1 MTIDF
6 LRILLYDGYMYVRI
20 SRVKKA
26 SGIYEYYQLVES
38 KRVGTTIL
46 KKVICSFGST
56 TAPTLPSS
64 FLKLF
69 LAGTPPKLY
78 AFPTAIY
85 QICRND
91 IVLQD
96 IFTEVFHSSRITTDV
111 FLLSVLMIIH
121 RIIDPDSKLALTR
134 WYKNILLPVPLPK
147 ELDVSTLYYTLDYLV
162 EKKEEIEKRLFTHL
176 KENGMIV
183 STIVFYD
190 LTSSY
195 FEGEEVPMASY
206 GYSRDHRPDRV
217 QITLGLVLDKTGL
230 PLYHEVFEG
239 NMTDAKTVKGV
250 LSKLQDMFQIKE
262 VIFVAD
268 KGMLT
273 QDNLKELE
281 EKKYQSILSESIRH
295 SLSQKTREEL
305 FGQKETFTKLPD
317 MEETLWYKKTQ
328 DKDGKTVIVCYNQ
341 YTAQKAKQTRDAKL
355 KKLKTFIMETKEK
368 HKKAVG
374 KELQKLRDMILAK
387 LVQSHTRKYFDTIGQ
402 STAADLFPVK
412 QDVIDREECIDGMWI
427 IRSNTKELTTGQ
439 LITTYKDLKTIE
451 ASFRTIKDV
460 VELRPIY
467 HHKDDRVKG
476 HIFICILA
484 FLVTKLLEKKTNKSI
499 KMLREEYTCAVAIPG
514 KKHPLILGGSDLLQA
529 VL

>member
-1 MTIDF
+1 
-6 LRILLYDGYMYVRI
+6 MYVRI
-20 SRVKKA
+20 SRVKKK

-46 KKVICSFGST
+46 KRVICSFGST
-56 TAPTLPSS
+56 AAPTLPAS
-64 FLKLF
+64 LLELF
-69 LAGTPPKLY
+69 LAKTPPKLY

-85 QICRND
+85 QMCVND
-91 IVLQD
+91 INLRD
-96 IFTEVFHSSRITTDV
+96 IFTDVFHSSRITTDV
-111 FLLSVLMIIH
+111 FLLTTLMIIH

-134 WYKNILLPVPLPK
+134 WYKQILLPIALPA
-147 ELDVSTLYYTLDYLV
+147 ELDVSTLYHTLDYLV
-162 EKKEEIEKRLFTHL
+162 EKKEEIEKALFTYLKGNGHL
-176 KENGMIV
+176 T

-195 FEGEEVPMASY
+195 FEGEEVPMASF
-206 GYSRDHRPDRV
+206 GYSRDHRPDRR

-230 PLYHEVFEG
+230 PIYHEVFEG
-239 NMTDAKTVKGV
+239 NMADSKTVKRV
-250 LSKLQDMFQIKE
+250 LIKLKDTFGIQN

-273 QDNLKELE
+273 PDNLKALE
-281 EKKYQSILSESIRH
+281 KKKYQSILSESIRH
-295 SLSQKTREEL
+295 ALSQKQREEL
-305 FGQKETFTKLPD
+305 FLQIDTFTHLKG
-317 MEETLWYKKTQ
+317 MEETLWYLQTE
-328 DKDGKTVIVCYNQ
+328 DKEKQNIIVCYNQ
-341 YTAQKAKQTRDAKL
+341 YTAQKAKHTRDAKI
-355 KKLKTFIMETKEK
+355 KKIQTFIADLKEK
-368 HKKAVG
+368 HKGATDA
-374 KELQKLRDMILAK
+374 KELQQVREMILAK
-387 LVQSHTRKYFDTIGQ
+387 LVTSHSRKYFDTKEQ
-402 STAADLFPVK
+402 SVGVSLFLAK
-412 QDVIDREECIDGMWI
+412 QDVIDREEHMDGMWV
-427 IRSNTKELTTGQ
+427 IRSNTKDLTTEQ

-460 VELRPIY
+460 IELRPIY

-514 KKHPLILGGSDLLQA
+514 EKRPLILGGKDLLQA